1 MRAGVYHRLVGVS
14 IRLLGPVAAWDG
26 QRAIALGPR
35 KQRLVFAVLALEAGR
50 PVDVARLVDLA
61 WPEDPPRTAQHAIQV
76 CVSGLRSA
84 LRGADGLDVQLAGSG
99 YLLAADRS
107 LIDAHRFRSLL
118 SRAREAAGDAARV
131 ALLDE
136 ALALWSGAALDGTA
150 TPAVAERLCA
160 GLEEARLGALEDR
173 LDALLRLGRHRDVLG
188 ELRGLVAVHPLRE
201 RLAGQL
207 MTALYLDGRA
217 AEALDGFRGYRQR
230 LAEDL
235 GLDAGQALLDLELAI
250 LRNEAPPGPGGAR
263 RAVDGPVPPSA
274 PAVPGQTRDAGPP
287 VPAQLPPAVAG
298 FAGRDSD
305 LAELGALLAGPRS
318 GGGPVVVISG
328 TAGVG
333 KTALAVHWAHRHRAD
348 FPDGQLYVNLAGYAP
363 APPLPPERAL
373 AGFLRALGV
382 PAERIPPEV
391 DEAAGLYRSL
401 LADRRVLVVLDN
413 ARGPD
418 QVRPLLPGGAGCL
431 TVITSRDRLAGL
443 AVREGARL
451 LPLGVLRPGE
461 ALAVLSAVLG
471 ADRVGEQPEAAAEVA
486 ELCACLPLALRI
498 AAAHLTRHAGQ
509 PLGGLAAE
517 LRAGNRLSV
526 LSVAGDEQSAVRV
539 SFDLSYAALPP
550 AARRT
555 FLLAGLSPGGDL
567 SVPAAAALAAVPAG
581 TAREMLADLTEAHLM
596 DEDEPGRFGM
606 HDLLRLYAAD
616 RARAE
621 LGAPERAAAIGRL
634 CDFYL
639 RATTAAARVLYPN
652 MQRLPLPE
660 RFADTAGVA
669 DGDTG
674 VAFGGHADALD
685 WLETERANLVTTVT
699 WAAGHEPRE
708 AAWLIADAMRGYF
721 WMRRYAA
728 DWLAVAE
735 AGLAAAAAGLAAD
748 GLAAGGLAAGGHE
761 DDRERR
767 AMAAAHISLAQA
779 KRLLTR
785 YDAAANHL
793 EQAAALAQR
802 AGWQQGAAAAFG
814 SLANVYRDQGRMA
827 ESADNHRRALGIYR
841 ATGGRGG
848 AATSLVNLGNVL
860 LETGKAADAVAH
872 LEQALAIHREIGA
885 RTAEGNVLN
894 SLGCAYLIQG
904 ASEAAQRYF
913 DAALAVHR
921 ESGSLEG
928 EADDLSNM
936 AELHI
941 DAGRLD
947 RARELAMASL
957 ALARRS
963 GERRIEIDANNALGT
978 TARHSGDLAT
988 AFRHHQEAL
997 KFAAEAGYRQGETVA
1012 LTGLAQDQAGLGDY
1026 ESAAG
1031 TAGQALDVAR
1041 QTRLR
1046 LLEGHALVAL
1056 ASISLD
1062 RGRRTDARAH
1072 AAAALAVHRET
1083 GHALG
1088 QARAQRLLDL
1098 LAEA

>member
-1 MRAGVYHRLVGVS
+1 M
-14 IRLLGPVAAWDG
+14 AAWDG

-50 PVDVARLVDLA
+50 AVDVARLVDLA
-61 WPEDPPRTAQHAIQV
+61 WPEEPPRTAQHAIQV
-76 CVSGLRSA
+76 CASGLRSA
-84 LRGADGLDVQLAGSG
+84 LRGADGLDVRLAGSG

-107 LIDAHRFRSLL
+107 AIDAHQFRSLL
-118 SRAREAAGDAARV
+118 AAARGAARDPAGDAARV

-136 ALALWSGAALDGTA
+136 ALALWSGAALAGTA

-173 LDALLRLGRHRDVLG
+173 LDALLRLGRHREVLD
-188 ELRGLVAVHPLRE
+188 ELRGLVAVNPLRE

-207 MTALYLDGRA
+207 MTALYRDGRA
-217 AEALDGFRGYRQR
+217 AEALDGFRRYRQR

-235 GLDAGQALLDLELAI
+235 GLDPGPALRDVELAI
-250 LRNEAPPGPGGAR
+250 LRNETPPEPDDVRSAE
-263 RAVDGPVPPSA
+263 PSA
-274 PAVPGQTRDAGPP
+274 APRAPGAARDAGTP
-287 VPAQLPPAVAG
+287 VPAQLPSAAAG
-298 FAGRDSD
+298 FAGRGGD
-305 LAELGALLAGPRS
+305 LAELDALLASQAP
-318 GGGPVVVISG
+318 GGPVVVITG

-333 KTALAVHWAHRHRAD
+333 KTALAVHWAHRHRDD

-382 PAERIPPEV
+382 PAERIPPEA
-391 DEAAGLYRSL
+391 DEAAALYRSL
-401 LADRRVLVVLDN
+401 LADRRVLLVLDN
-413 ARGPD
+413 ARSPD

-443 AVREGARL
+443 AALEGARL

-461 ALAVLSAVLG
+461 ALAVLAAVLG
-471 ADRVGEQPEAAAEVA
+471 TDRVRAEPDAAADVA
-486 ELCACLPLALRI
+486 ALCACLPLALRI
-498 AAAHLTRHAGQ
+498 AAAHLTRHARQ
-509 PLGGLAAE
+509 PLGRLAAE
-517 LRAGNRLSV
+517 LREGNRLSV
-526 LSVAGDEQSAVRV
+526 LSVAGDEQSAVRA
-539 SFDLSYAALPP
+539 SFDLSYAGLRP
-550 AARRT
+550 AARRM

-567 SVPAAAALAAVPAG
+567 STRAAAALAAMPAEA
-581 TAREMLADLTEAHLM
+581 AREVLADLTAAHLM
-596 DEDEPGRFGM
+596 DEDVPGRFGL
-606 HDLLRLYAAD
+606 HDLLRLYAGD

-621 LGAPERAAAIGRL
+621 LGVQEREEAVRRL

-639 RATTAAARVLYPN
+639 LATTAAARVLYPN

-660 RFADTAGVA
+660 RLADADAAPAAGTNVETAI
-669 DGDTG
+669 
-674 VAFGGHADALD
+674 AFGGHADALD
-685 WLETERANLVTTVT
+685 WLETERATLVTTVS
-699 WAAGHEPRE
+699 WAAGHGPRE

-721 WMRRYAA
+721 WMRRSAA

-735 AGLAAAAAGLAAD
+735 AGLAAASGEAD
-748 GLAAGGLAAGGHE
+748 GGQADGG
-761 DDRERR
+761 REPR

-779 KRLLTR
+779 KRWLTR
-785 YDAAANHL
+785 YDAAADHL
-793 EQAAALAQR
+793 EQAAALASR
-802 AGWQQGAAAAFG
+802 SGWQQGAAAAFG

-827 ESADNHRRALGIYR
+827 ESAGNHRRALEIYR
-841 ATGGRGG
+841 ATGSRGG
-848 AATSLVNLGNVL
+848 EATSLVNLGNVL
-860 LETGKAADAVAH
+860 LETGNAADAVAH
-872 LEQALAIHREIGA
+872 LTQALDIHREIGA

-894 SLGCAYLIQG
+894 SLGCAHLIQG
-904 ASEAAQRYF
+904 TPEAARRYL

-921 ESGSLEG
+921 ETGSLEG
-928 EADDLSNM
+928 EADDLSNL

-941 DAGRLD
+941 DTGHLE

-957 ALARRS
+957 ALARES

-978 TARHSGDLAT
+978 AARQAGDLAT
-988 AFRHHQEAL
+988 AFRHHREAL
-997 KFAAEAGYRQGETVA
+997 KFAAEAGYRQGEAVA

-1026 ESAAG
+1026 DAAVA
-1031 TAGQALDVAR
+1031 TAEQALDVAT

-1062 RGRRTDARAH
+1062 RGRRADARAH

-1088 QARAQRLLDL
+1088 QSRAERLLAL
-1098 LAEA
+1098 LGEA

>member
-1 MRAGVYHRLVGVS
+1 VGAGVYDRLVGVR
-14 IRLLGPVAAWDG
+14 IRLLGPVGAWNG

-50 PVDVARLVDLA
+50 AVDVARLVDLA
-61 WPEDPPRTAQHAIQV
+61 WPEEPPRTAQHAIQV

-107 LIDAHRFRSLL
+107 LIDAHQFRSLL
-118 SRAREAAGDAARV
+118 ARARGAADDEARV
-131 ALLDE
+131 ALLEE
-136 ALALWSGAALDGTA
+136 ALALWSGAALAGTA
-150 TPAVAERLCA
+150 TAAVAERLCA

-173 LDALLRLGRHRDVLG
+173 LDALLRLGRHREVLE
-188 ELRGLVAVHPLRE
+188 ELRGLVAVNPLRE

-207 MTALYLDGRA
+207 MTALYRDGRA
-217 AEALDGFRGYRQR
+217 AEALDGFRRYRQR

-235 GLDAGQALLDLELAI
+235 GLDPGPALRDLELAI
-250 LRNEAPPGPGGAR
+250 LRNEAQPAPGAE
-263 RAVDGPVPPSA
+263 
-274 PAVPGQTRDAGPP
+274 RDAGTP

-305 LAELGALLAGPRS
+305 LAELDALRARQAP
-318 GGGPVVVISG
+318 GGPIVVITG
-328 TAGVG
+328 MAGVG
-333 KTALAVHWAHRHRAD
+333 KTALAVHWAHRHRDD

-391 DEAAGLYRSL
+391 DEAAALYRSL

-413 ARGPD
+413 ARSPD

-431 TVITSRDRLAGL
+431 TVITSRDRLGGL
-443 AVREGARL
+443 AVREGARP

-461 ALAVLSAVLG
+461 ALAVLAAVLG
-471 ADRVGEQPEAAAEVA
+471 AGRVGADPDAAADVA
-486 ELCACLPLALRI
+486 ALCACLPLALRV
-498 AAAHLTRHAGQ
+498 AAAHLTRHARQ

-517 LRAGNRLSV
+517 LREGNRLSV
-526 LSVAGDEQSAVRV
+526 LSVAGDEQSAVRA
-539 SFDLSYAALPP
+539 SFDLSYAALRP
-550 AARRT
+550 AARRM

-567 SVPAAAALAAVPAG
+567 STQAAAALAAVPAEA
-581 TAREMLADLTEAHLM
+581 AREVLADLTEAHLM
-596 DEDEPGRFGM
+596 DEDVPGRFGM
-606 HDLLRLYAAD
+606 HDLLRLYARD

-621 LGAPERAAAIGRL
+621 LGAPEREAAIGRL
-634 CDFYL
+634 CDFCL
-639 RATTAAARVLYPN
+639 RAATAAARVLYPN
-652 MQRLPLPE
+652 MQRLPLPARLE
-660 RFADTAGVA
+660 DP

-674 VAFGGHADALD
+674 IAFAGHADALD

-699 WAAGHEPRE
+699 WAAGHGPRE

-735 AGLAAAAAGLAAD
+735 AGLAAA
-748 GLAAGGLAAGGHE
+748 GGQE
-761 DDRERR
+761 DDREPR

-779 KRLLTR
+779 QRWLTR
-785 YDAAANHL
+785 YDAAADHL
-793 EQAAALAQR
+793 ERAAALAER

-814 SLANVYRDQGRMA
+814 SLANVYRDQGRMT
-827 ESADNHRRALGIYR
+827 ESAGNHRRALEIYR

-848 AATSLVNLGNVL
+848 EATSLVNLGNVL
-860 LETGKAADAVAH
+860 LETGNAADAVAH
-872 LEQALAIHREIGA
+872 LEKALAIHREIGA
-885 RTAEGNVLN
+885 RAAEGNVLN
-894 SLGCAYLIQG
+894 SLGCARLIQG
-904 ASEAAQRYF
+904 APEAAQRYF

-921 ESGSLEG
+921 ECGSLEG

-941 DAGRLD
+941 DTGHLE

-957 ALARRS
+957 ALARES
-963 GERRIEIDANNALGT
+963 GERRVEIDANNALGT
-978 TARHSGDLAT
+978 TARQAGDLAT

-1026 ESAAG
+1026 E
-1031 TAGQALDVAR
+1031 TAVTTAEQALEVAR

-1062 RGRRTDARAH
+1062 RGRRADARAH
-1072 AAAALAVHRET
+1072 AVAALDVHRET
-1083 GHALG
+1083 GHVLG
-1088 QARAQRLLDL
+1088 QSRAGRLLEL
-1098 LAEA
+1098 LDEA

>member
-1 MRAGVYHRLVGVS
+1 VRAGVYDQLMGVR
-14 IRLLGPVAAWDG
+14 IRLLGPVGAWDG

-50 PVDVARLVDLA
+50 AVDVARLVDLA

-84 LRGADGLDVQLAGSG
+84 LRGADGLDVRLAGSG
-99 YLLAADRS
+99 YLLTADRS
-107 LIDAHRFRSLL
+107 VIDAHRFRSLL
-118 SRAREAAGDAARV
+118 VRARGATKDAADDEARV
-131 ALLDE
+131 AVLEE
-136 ALALWSGAALDGTA
+136 ALALWSGTALAGTA

-173 LDALLRLGRHRDVLG
+173 LDALLRLGRHREVLE
-188 ELRGLVAVHPLRE
+188 ELRGLVAMNPLRE

-207 MTALYLDGRA
+207 MTALYRDGRA
-217 AEALDGFRGYRQR
+217 AEALDGFRRYRQR

-235 GLDAGQALLDLELAI
+235 GLDVGPALRDLELAI
-250 LRNEAPPGPGGAR
+250 LRNESSAPLAPGPA
-263 RAVDGPVPPSA
+263 
-274 PAVPGQTRDAGPP
+274 RDADSP
-287 VPAQLPPAVAG
+287 VPAQLPSVAAG

-305 LAELGALLAGPRS
+305 LAELDALLAGRVP
-318 GGGPVVVISG
+318 GGPVVVITG

-333 KTALAVHWAHRHRAD
+333 KTALAVHWAHRHRDD

-391 DEAAGLYRSL
+391 DEAAALYRSL

-413 ARGPD
+413 ARSPD

-443 AVREGARL
+443 AAREGARL

-461 ALAVLSAVLG
+461 ALEVLAGVLG
-471 ADRVGEQPEAAAEVA
+471 ADRVGAEPDAAADVA
-486 ELCACLPLALRI
+486 ALCACLPLALRI
-498 AAAHLTRHAGQ
+498 AAAHLTRHARQ
-509 PLGGLAAE
+509 PLGGLAAG
-517 LRAGNRLSV
+517 LREGNRLSV
-526 LSVAGDEQSAVRV
+526 LSVAGDEQSAVRA
-539 SFDLSYAALPP
+539 SFDLSYAALRP

-567 SVPAAAALAAVPAG
+567 STRAAAALAAVPAEE
-581 TAREMLADLTEAHLM
+581 AREALADLTEAHLM
-596 DEDEPGRFGM
+596 DEDVPGRFGM
-606 HDLLRLYAAD
+606 HDLLRLYAGD
-616 RARAE
+616 RALAE
-621 LGAPERAAAIGRL
+621 LGAPESEAAIGRL

-652 MQRLPLPE
+652 MQRLPLPP
-660 RFADTAGVA
+660 RLGDSTGDADGDAGVA
-669 DGDTG
+669 F
-674 VAFGGHADALD
+674 AGHADALA
-685 WLETERANLVTTVT
+685 WLEAERANLVTTVT
-699 WAAGHEPRE
+699 WAAGHGPRE

-721 WMRRYAA
+721 WTRRYAA

-735 AGLAAAAAGLAAD
+735 AGLAAA
-748 GLAAGGLAAGGHE
+748 GGQE
-761 DDRERR
+761 DDREPR

-779 KRLLTR
+779 QRWLTR
-785 YDAAANHL
+785 YDAAADHL
-793 EQAAALAQR
+793 ERAAALAER

-827 ESADNHRRALGIYR
+827 ESADHHRRALEIYR
-841 ATGGRGG
+841 ATGSRGG
-848 AATSLVNLGNVL
+848 EATSLVNLGNVL
-860 LETGKAADAVAH
+860 LETGNAADAVTH
-872 LEQALAIHREIGA
+872 LTRALAILREIGA

-894 SLGCAYLIQG
+894 SLGCAHLIQG
-904 ASEAAQRYF
+904 TPEAAQRYF

-921 ESGSLEG
+921 ETGSLEG

-941 DAGRLD
+941 DTGRLD

-957 ALARRS
+957 ALARES
-963 GERRIEIDANNALGT
+963 GERRIEIDANNVLGT
-978 TARHSGDLAT
+978 AARQTGDLAT

-1012 LTGLAQDQAGLGDY
+1012 LTGLAQDQADLGDY
-1026 ESAAG
+1026 D
-1031 TAGQALDVAR
+1031 TAVSTAERALDVAR
-1041 QTRLR
+1041 KTRLR

-1062 RGRRTDARAH
+1062 RGRRADARAH

-1083 GHALG
+1083 GHVLG
-1088 QARAQRLLDL
+1088 QSRAERLLEL
-1098 LAEA
+1098 LGEA

>member
-1 MRAGVYHRLVGVS
+1 
-14 IRLLGPVAAWDG
+14 
-26 QRAIALGPR
+26 
-35 KQRLVFAVLALEAGR
+35 
-50 PVDVARLVDLA
+50 
-61 WPEDPPRTAQHAIQV
+61 
-76 CVSGLRSA
+76 
-84 LRGADGLDVQLAGSG
+84 
-99 YLLAADRS
+99 
-107 LIDAHRFRSLL
+107 
-118 SRAREAAGDAARV
+118 
-131 ALLDE
+131 
-136 ALALWSGAALDGTA
+136 
-150 TPAVAERLCA
+150 
-160 GLEEARLGALEDR
+160 
-173 LDALLRLGRHRDVLG
+173 
-188 ELRGLVAVHPLRE
+188 
-201 RLAGQL
+201 
-207 MTALYLDGRA
+207 
-217 AEALDGFRGYRQR
+217 
-230 LAEDL
+230 
-235 GLDAGQALLDLELAI
+235 
-250 LRNEAPPGPGGAR
+250 
-263 RAVDGPVPPSA
+263 
-274 PAVPGQTRDAGPP
+274 

-298 FAGRDSD
+298 FAGRGSD
-305 LAELGALLAGPRS
+305 LAELDALVASARA

-333 KTALAVHWAHRHRAD
+333 KTALAVHWAHRHRND
-348 FPDGQLYVNLAGYAP
+348 FPDGQLYANLAGYAP
-363 APPLPPERAL
+363 APALPPERAL

-382 PAERIPPEV
+382 PAERIPPQA

-413 ARGPD
+413 ARNPD

-431 TVITSRDRLAGL
+431 TVITSRDRLVGL

-486 ELCACLPLALRI
+486 KLCAHLPLALRI
-498 AAAHLTRHAGQ
+498 AAAHLTRQPGQ

-517 LRAGNRLSV
+517 LREGNRLSV
-526 LSVAGDEQSAVRV
+526 LSVAGDEQSAVRA
-539 SFDLSYAALPP
+539 SFDLSYAALRP

-555 FLLAGLSPGGDL
+555 FLLAGNSPGGDL
-567 SVPAAAALAAVPAG
+567 STAAVAALAAVPTG
-581 TAREMLADLTEAHLM
+581 TAREMLADLTGAHLM
-596 DEDEPGRFGM
+596 DEDAPGRFGL
-606 HDLLRLYAAD
+606 HDLLRLYAGD

-621 LGAPERAAAIGRL
+621 LGALERAAAIGRL

-639 RATTAAARVLYPN
+639 RAASAAARVLYPN

-660 RFADTAGVA
+660 RLADAAGA
-669 DGDTG
+669 PDGAPDGDTG

-708 AAWLIADAMRGYF
+708 AAWLIADALRGYF

-735 AGLAAAAAGLAAD
+735 AGLAAAAAGLV
-748 GLAAGGLAAGGHE
+748 AGGHE

-779 KRLLTR
+779 QRWLTR
-785 YDAAANHL
+785 YDTAADHL
-793 EQAAALAQR
+793 ERAAALAQR

-827 ESADNHRRALGIYR
+827 ESAENHRRALAVYR

-848 AATSLVNLGNVL
+848 EATSLVNLGNVL
-860 LETGKAADAVAH
+860 LETGNAADAVAH

-885 RTAEGNVLN
+885 RAAEGNVLN
-894 SLGCAYLIQG
+894 SLGCAHLIQG
-904 ASEAAQRYF
+904 APEPAKRYF
-913 DAALAVHR
+913 DAALAAHR
-921 ESGSLEG
+921 ETGSLEG

-941 DAGRLD
+941 EAGRLD

-957 ALARRS
+957 ALAREA
-963 GERRIEIDANNALGT
+963 GERRVEIDAANVLGT
-978 TARHSGDLAT
+978 AARQSGDLAT

-1026 ESAAG
+1026 EAAADA
-1031 TAGQALDVAR
+1031 AGQALDIAR

-1062 RGRRTDARAH
+1062 AGRRADARGH
-1072 AAAALAVHRET
+1072 AAAALAVHQET
-1083 GHALG
+1083 GHVLG
-1088 QARAQRLLDL
+1088 QSRAGRLLDL
-1098 LAEA
+1098 LGEAKPEA

>member
-1 MRAGVYHRLVGVS
+1 MRADVYDQLVGVR
-14 IRLLGPVAAWDG
+14 IRLLGPVGAWDE
-26 QRAIALGPR
+26 QRAITLGPR

-50 PVDVARLVDLA
+50 AVDVARLVDLA

-107 LIDAHRFRSLL
+107 VIDAHRFRSLL
-118 SRAREAAGDAARV
+118 VRARGANKDAVDDEARV
-131 ALLDE
+131 AILEE
-136 ALALWSGAALDGTA
+136 ALALWSGTALAGTA

-173 LDALLRLGRHRDVLG
+173 LDALLRLGRHREVLE
-188 ELRGLVAVHPLRE
+188 ELRGLVAMNPLRE

-207 MTALYLDGRA
+207 MTALYRDGRA
-217 AEALDGFRGYRQR
+217 AEALDGFRRYRQR

-235 GLDAGQALLDLELAI
+235 GLDVGPALRDLELAI
-250 LRNEAPPGPGGAR
+250 LRNEAPPEPGGSRPEAI
-263 RAVDGPVPPSA
+263 VSVPSSA
-274 PAVPGQTRDAGPP
+274 PPAPGAARDADSP
-287 VPAQLPPAVAG
+287 VPAQLPSAAAG
-298 FAGRDSD
+298 FVGRASD
-305 LAELGALLAGPRS
+305 LAELDALLAGRAP
-318 GGGPVVVISG
+318 GGPVVVITG

-333 KTALAVHWAHRHRAD
+333 KTALAVHWAHRHRD
-348 FPDGQLYVNLAGYAP
+348 EFPDGQLYVNLAGYAP

-373 AGFLRALGV
+373 ASFLRALGV
-382 PAERIPPEV
+382 PAERIPPEG
-391 DEAAGLYRSL
+391 DEAAALYRSL
-401 LADRRVLVVLDN
+401 LADRRVLLVLDN
-413 ARGPD
+413 ARSPD

-431 TVITSRDRLAGL
+431 TLITSRDRLAGL
-443 AVREGARL
+443 TVREGARL

-461 ALAVLSAVLG
+461 ALEVLADVLG
-471 ADRVGEQPEAAAEVA
+471 ADRVGADPDAAADVA
-486 ELCACLPLALRI
+486 ALCACLPLALRI
-498 AAAHLTRHAGQ
+498 AAAHLTRHARQ
-509 PLGGLAAE
+509 PVGGFAAQ

-526 LSVAGDEQSAVRV
+526 LSVAGDEQSAVRG
-539 SFDLSYAALPP
+539 SFDLSYAALRP
-550 AARRT
+550 AARRM

-567 SVPAAAALAAVPAG
+567 SARAAAALGAVPVEA
-581 TAREMLADLTEAHLM
+581 AREALADLTEAHLM
-596 DEDEPGRFGM
+596 DEDVPGRFEM
-606 HDLLRLYAAD
+606 HDLLRLYAGD

-621 LGAPERAAAIGRL
+621 LGAPESEAAIGRL

-639 RATTAAARVLYPN
+639 QATTAAARVLYPN
-652 MQRLPLPE
+652 MQRLPLPQRLGDSIGAADE
-660 RFADTAGVA
+660 DAGIAFA
-669 DGDTG
+669 
-674 VAFGGHADALD
+674 GHADALD

-699 WAAGHEPRE
+699 WAAGHGPRE

-721 WMRRYAA
+721 WTRRYAA

-735 AGLAAAAAGLAAD
+735 AGLAAA
-748 GLAAGGLAAGGHE
+748 GGQG
-761 DDRERR
+761 DDREPR

-779 KRLLTR
+779 QRWLTR
-785 YDAAANHL
+785 YDAAAEHL
-793 EQAAALAQR
+793 ERAAALAER

-827 ESADNHRRALGIYR
+827 ESADHHQRALEIYR
-841 ATGGRGG
+841 VTGSRGG
-848 AATSLVNLGNVL
+848 EATSLVNLGNVL
-860 LETGKAADAVAH
+860 LETGNAADAVAH
-872 LEQALAIHREIGA
+872 LSRALAIHQEIGA

-894 SLGCAYLIQG
+894 SLGCAHLIQG
-904 ASEAAQRYF
+904 LPEVAQRYF

-921 ESGSLEG
+921 ETGSLEG
-928 EADDLSNM
+928 EADDLSNL

-941 DAGRLD
+941 DTGHLD

-957 ALARRS
+957 ALARES

-978 TARHSGDLAT
+978 AARQAGDLAT

-1026 ESAAG
+1026 D
-1031 TAGQALDVAR
+1031 TAVTTAKQALDVAR
-1041 QTRLR
+1041 KTRLR

-1083 GHALG
+1083 GHVLG
-1088 QARAQRLLDL
+1088 QSRAERLLEL
-1098 LAEA
+1098 LGEA

>member
-1 MRAGVYHRLVGVS
+1 MRAGVYDRLVGVR

-50 PVDVARLVDLA
+50 AVDVARLVDLA

-84 LRGADGLDVQLAGSG
+84 LRGAGGLDIRLAGSG

-107 LIDAHRFRSLL
+107 AIDAHRFRSLL
-118 SRAREAAGDAARV
+118 AQARGATRDVAGDEARV

-136 ALALWSGAALDGTA
+136 ALALWSGAALAGTA
-150 TPAVAERLCA
+150 TPSVAERLCA

-173 LDALLRLGRHRDVLG
+173 LDALLRLGLHREVLG
-188 ELRGLVAVHPLRE
+188 ELQGLVAVNPLRE

-207 MTALYLDGRA
+207 MTALHRDGRA
-217 AEALDGFRGYRQR
+217 AEALDGFRRYRRR

-235 GLDAGQALLDLELAI
+235 GLDPGPALRDLELAI
-250 LRNEAPPGPGGAR
+250 LRNETPPEPGGAST
-263 RAVDGPVPPSA
+263 AEA
-274 PAVPGQTRDAGPP
+274 PAPRAPGAP
-287 VPAQLPPAVAG
+287 VPAQLPSAAAG
-298 FAGRDSD
+298 FAGRDGD
-305 LAELGALLAGPRS
+305 LAELDALLASQAP
-318 GGGPVVVISG
+318 GGHAVVITG

-333 KTALAVHWAHRHRAD
+333 KTALAVHWAHRHRDD

-391 DEAAGLYRSL
+391 DEAAALYRSL

-413 ARGPD
+413 ARSPD
-418 QVRPLLPGGAGCL
+418 QVRPLLPGGAGCR

-443 AVREGARL
+443 AALEGARL
-451 LPLGVLRPGE
+451 LPLGVLPPGE
-461 ALAVLSAVLG
+461 ALAVLAAVLG
-471 ADRVGEQPEAAAEVA
+471 TDRIGADPDAAADVA
-486 ELCACLPLALRI
+486 ALCACLPLALRI
-498 AAAHLTRHAGQ
+498 AAAHLTRHARQ
-509 PLGGLAAE
+509 PLSGLASE
-517 LRAGNRLSV
+517 LREGNRLSV
-526 LSVAGDEQSAVRV
+526 LTVAGDEQSAVRA
-539 SFDLSYAALPP
+539 SFDLSYAGLRP
-550 AARRT
+550 AARRM
-555 FLLAGLSPGGDL
+555 FLLAGVSPGGDVSTL
-567 SVPAAAALAAVPAG
+567 AAAALAAVPAEA
-581 TAREMLADLTEAHLM
+581 ARRVLADLIEAHLM
-596 DEDEPGRFGM
+596 DEGMPGRFGM
-606 HDLLRLYAAD
+606 HDLLRLYAGD
-616 RARAE
+616 RAGAE
-621 LGAPERAAAIGRL
+621 LGAPEREAATGRL
-634 CDFYL
+634 CDYYL
-639 RATTAAARVLYPN
+639 RGTTAAALVLYPN

-660 RFADTAGVA
+660 RFADPVPAGCAYA
-669 DGDTG
+669 D
-674 VAFGGHADALD
+674 VAFGGHADALG
-685 WLETERANLVTTVT
+685 WLETERANLVTTVA
-699 WAAGHEPRE
+699 WAARHGPRE

-728 DWLAVAE
+728 DWLDVAE
-735 AGLAAAAAGLAAD
+735 AGLTAAD
-748 GLAAGGLAAGGHE
+748 GQGG
-761 DDRERR
+761 DDPEPR

-779 KRLLTR
+779 KRWLTR
-785 YDAAANHL
+785 YDAAADHL
-793 EQAAALAQR
+793 EQAAALASR
-802 AGWQQGAAAAFG
+802 SGWRQGAAAAFG

-827 ESADNHRRALGIYR
+827 ESAGNHRRALEIYR
-841 ATGGRGG
+841 ATGSRGG
-848 AATSLVNLGNVL
+848 EATSLVNLGNVL
-860 LETGKAADAVAH
+860 LETGNAADAVAH
-872 LEQALAIHREIGA
+872 LTQALAIHREIGA

-904 ASEAAQRYF
+904 TPESARRYL

-921 ESGSLEG
+921 ETGSLEG
-928 EADDLSNM
+928 EADDLSNL

-941 DAGRLD
+941 ETGHLE

-957 ALARRS
+957 ALARES

-978 TARHSGDLAT
+978 TARQAGDLAT
-988 AFRHHQEAL
+988 AFRHHREAL
-997 KFAAEAGYRQGETVA
+997 KFAAEAGYRQGEAVA

-1026 ESAAG
+1026 AAAVA
-1031 TAGQALDVAR
+1031 TAERALEVAR

-1056 ASISLD
+1056 ASMSLD

-1072 AAAALAVHRET
+1072 AAAALAVHTET

-1088 QARAQRLLDL
+1088 QSRAERLLAL
-1098 LAEA
+1098 LGEA

>member
-14 IRLLGPVAAWDG
+14 IRLLGPVEAWDG
-26 QRAIALGPR
+26 PRAIALGPR

-50 PVDVARLVDLA
+50 AVDVARLVDLA

-84 LRGADGLDVQLAGSG
+84 LRGADGLDVRLAGSG

-118 SRAREAAGDAARV
+118 SGAREAAGDAARV

-136 ALALWSGAALDGTA
+136 ALALWSGTALDGTA
-150 TPAVAERLCA
+150 TPTVAERLCA
-160 GLEEARLGALEDR
+160 GLEEGRLGALDDR
-173 LDALLRLGRHRDVLG
+173 LDALLRLGGYRDVLG
-188 ELRGLVAVHPLRE
+188 ELRGLVAMHPLRE

-217 AEALDGFRGYRQR
+217 AEALDGFRRYRQR

-235 GLDAGQALLDLELAI
+235 GLDPGQALLDLELAI
-250 LRNEAPPGPGGAR
+250 LRNEAPPDPGGAR
-263 RAVDGPVPPSA
+263 RAVADPGPSPA
-274 PAVPGQTRDAGPP
+274 PAVPGVARDAGPP

-318 GGGPVVVISG
+318 VGGPVVVISG

-333 KTALAVHWAHRHRAD
+333 KTALAVQWAHGHRGD

-413 ARGPD
+413 ARGAD
-418 QVRPLLPGGAGCL
+418 QVRPLLPGGPGCM
-431 TVITSRDRLAGL
+431 TMITSRDRLAGL

-451 LPLGVLRPGE
+451 LPLGVLRPAE

-471 ADRVGEQPEAAAEVA
+471 ANRVGEQPEAAAEVA
-486 ELCACLPLALRI
+486 ELCARLPLALRI
-498 AAAHLTRHAGQ
+498 AAAHLARQAGQ
-509 PLGGLAAE
+509 PLGGLAAA
-517 LRAGNRLSV
+517 LREGNRLSV
-526 LSVAGDEQSAVRV
+526 LSVAGDEQSAVRM
-539 SFDLSYAALPP
+539 SFDLSYAALRP

-555 FLLAGLSPGGDL
+555 FLLAGLSPGSDL
-567 SVPAAAALAAVPAG
+567 SVPAAAALAAAPAG
-581 TAREMLADLTEAHLM
+581 TSAEMLADLAEAHLM
-596 DEDEPGRFGM
+596 EEEEPGRFGM
-606 HDLLRLYAAD
+606 HDLLRLYADD

-621 LGAPERAAAIGRL
+621 LGAAERAAAIGRL

-639 RATTAAARVLYPN
+639 RSTTAAAQVLYPN

-660 RFADTAGVA
+660 RLAAPAGVA
-669 DGDTG
+669 DRDPG
-674 VAFGGHADALD
+674 VAFGGHADALN

-699 WAAGHEPRE
+699 WAAGHEQRE

-735 AGLAAAAAGLAAD
+735 AGLAAAAAGLAA
-748 GLAAGGLAAGGHE
+748 GEPG
-761 DDRERR
+761 DDRERM

-779 KRLLTR
+779 KRWLTR
-785 YDAAANHL
+785 YDAAADHL
-793 EQAAALAQR
+793 ERAAALAGR

-827 ESADNHRRALGIYR
+827 ESADNHRRALEVYR

-848 AATSLVNLGNVL
+848 EATSLVNLGNVL
-860 LETGKAADAVAH
+860 LETGNAADAVTH
-872 LEQALAIHREIGA
+872 LTQALVIYREIGA
-885 RTAEGNVLN
+885 RAAEGNVLN
-894 SLGCAYLIQG
+894 SLGCAHLIQG
-904 ASEAAQRYF
+904 TPEEARRYL
-913 DAALAVHR
+913 DGALAVHR
-921 ESGSLEG
+921 ETGSREG
-928 EADDLSNM
+928 EADDLSNL

-941 DAGRLD
+941 ETGQLD

-957 ALARRS
+957 VLARES

-978 TARHSGDLAT
+978 TARQAGDLAA

-997 KFAAEAGYRQGETVA
+997 KFAAEAGYRQGEAVA
-1012 LTGLAQDQAGLGDY
+1012 LTGLAQDQADLGEYD
-1026 ESAAG
+1026 AAAI
-1031 TAGQALDVAR
+1031 TARQALGVAR

-1046 LLEGHALVAL
+1046 LVEGHALVAL

-1062 RGRRTDARAH
+1062 RGQRADARAH
-1072 AAAALAVHRET
+1072 ATAALAVHREA
-1083 GHALG
+1083 GHVPG
-1088 QARAQRLLDL
+1088 RARAERLLEL
-1098 LAEA
+1098 LAET

>member
-1 MRAGVYHRLVGVS
+1 VPAGVYHRLVGVR
-14 IRLLGPVAAWDG
+14 IRLLGPVGAWDG

-50 PVDVARLVDLA
+50 AVDVARLVDLA

-107 LIDAHRFRSLL
+107 AIDAHRFRSLL
-118 SRAREAAGDAARV
+118 AGARAAATDAAGDEARV

-136 ALALWSGAALDGTA
+136 ALVLWSGDALAGTA

-173 LDALLRLGRHRDVLG
+173 LDALLRRGRHREVLD
-188 ELRGLVAVHPLRE
+188 ELRGLVAAHPLRE

-207 MTALYLDGRA
+207 MTALYRDGRA
-217 AEALDGFRGYRQR
+217 ADALDEFRRYRQR

-235 GLDAGQALLDLELAI
+235 GLDAGPALRELELAI
-250 LRNEAPPGPGGAR
+250 LRNEASPEPGEARPHPGDG
-263 RAVDGPVPPSA
+263 RA
-274 PAVPGQTRDAGPP
+274 AGTP
-287 VPAQLPPAVAG
+287 VPAQLPSAVAG

-305 LAELGALLAGPRS
+305 LTELDALLSGAGRA
-318 GGGPVVVISG
+318 GQVVVIAG

-333 KTALAVHWAHRHRAD
+333 KTALAVHWAHRHRDD

-391 DEAAGLYRSL
+391 DEAAALYRSL

-443 AVREGARL
+443 AVLEGARL
-451 LPLGVLRPGE
+451 LPLGVLSPGE
-461 ALAVLSAVLG
+461 ALAVLAAGLG
-471 ADRVGEQPEAAAEVA
+471 ADRVGADPDAAADVA
-486 ELCACLPLALRI
+486 ALCACLPLALRI
-498 AAAHLTRHAGQ
+498 AAAHLSRHARQ
-509 PLGGLAAE
+509 PLSGLAAE
-517 LRAGNRLSV
+517 LREGNRLSV
-526 LSVAGDEQSAVRV
+526 LSVAGDEQSAVRG
-539 SFDLSYAALPP
+539 SFDLSYTALRP
-550 AARRT
+550 AARRM
-555 FLLAGLSPGGDL
+555 FLLAGLSPGGAL
-567 SVPAAAALAAVPAG
+567 STRAAAALAAGPADG
-581 TAREMLADLTEAHLM
+581 ARAVLADLTEAHLM
-596 DEDEPGRFGM
+596 DEEEPGRFGM
-606 HDLLRLYAAD
+606 HDLLRLYAGD
-616 RARAE
+616 RALAE
-621 LGAPERAAAIGRL
+621 LGPQEREAAIGRL

-652 MQRLPLPE
+652 MQRLPLPA
-660 RFADTAGVA
+660 RLGDPAAVA
-669 DGDTG
+669 DRDTG
-674 VAFGGHADALD
+674 AAFGGHADALD

-699 WAAGHEPRE
+699 WAAGHGPRE

-728 DWLAVAE
+728 DWLAVAA
-735 AGLAAAAAGLAAD
+735 AGLAAAGPAGSR
-748 GLAAGGLAAGGHE
+748 E
-761 DDRERR
+761 DDGEPR

-779 KRLLTR
+779 ERLLTR
-785 YDAAANHL
+785 YDVAADHL
-793 EQAAALAQR
+793 EQAAALARR
-802 AGWQQGAAAAFG
+802 AGWQQGTAAAFG

-827 ESADNHRRALGIYR
+827 ESADNHRRALEVYR

-848 AATSLVNLGNVL
+848 EATSLVNLGNVL
-860 LETGKAADAVAH
+860 LETGNAADAVAH

-894 SLGCAYLIQG
+894 SLGCAHLIQG
-904 ASEAAQRYF
+904 ATQDAQRYF

-921 ESGSLEG
+921 ETGSLEG

-936 AELHI
+936 AESHI

-1012 LTGLAQDQAGLGDY
+1012 LTGLAQDLAGLGDY
-1026 ESAAG
+1026 DSAVS

-1062 RGRRTDARAH
+1062 GGRRADARAH

-1083 GHALG
+1083 GHVPG
-1088 QARAQRLLDL
+1088 QSRAERLLDL
-1098 LAEA
+1098 LDET

>member
-1 MRAGVYHRLVGVS
+1 VHVGVYDRLVGVS
-14 IRLLGPVAAWDG
+14 IRLLGPVSAWDG

-50 PVDVARLVDLA
+50 AVDVARLVDLA
-61 WPEDPPRTAQHAIQV
+61 WPQDPPRTAQHAIQV

-107 LIDAHRFRSLL
+107 MIDAHRFRSLL
-118 SRAREAAGDAARV
+118 ARARGATGDAADDETRV
-131 ALLDE
+131 ALLEE
-136 ALALWSGAALDGTA
+136 ALALWSGAALAGAA
-150 TPAVAERLCA
+150 TSAVAERLCA

-173 LDALLRLGRHRDVLG
+173 HDALLRLGRHREVLE
-188 ELRGLVAVHPLRE
+188 ELRGLVALHPLRE
-201 RLAGQL
+201 RLAAQL
-207 MTALYLDGRA
+207 MTALYRDGRS
-217 AEALDGFRGYRQR
+217 AEALDGFRRYRQR
-230 LAEDL
+230 LTEDL
-235 GLDAGQALLDLELAI
+235 GLDAGQALHDLELAI
-250 LRNEAPPGPGGAR
+250 LRNEAPPEPGGPRSEAT
-263 RAVDGPVPPSA
+263 VSVPSSA
-274 PAVPGQTRDAGPP
+274 LPAPGAARDAGTP
-287 VPAQLPPAVAG
+287 VPAQLPSAVAG

-305 LAELGALLAGPRS
+305 LAELDALASRAP
-318 GGGPVVVISG
+318 GGPVVVITG

-333 KTALAVHWAHRHRAD
+333 KTALAVHWAHRHRD
-348 FPDGQLYVNLAGYAP
+348 EFPGGQLYVNLAGYAP

-391 DEAAGLYRSL
+391 DEAAALYRSL

-413 ARGPD
+413 ARSPD

-451 LPLGVLRPGE
+451 LPLGVLRPDE
-461 ALAVLSAVLG
+461 ALAVLAAVLG
-471 ADRVGEQPEAAAEVA
+471 ADRVGADPDAAADVA
-486 ELCACLPLALRI
+486 ALCACLPLALRI
-498 AAAHLTRHAGQ
+498 AAAHLTRHARQ

-517 LRAGNRLSV
+517 LREGNRLSV
-526 LSVAGDEQSAVRV
+526 LSVAGDKQSAVPG
-539 SFDLSYAALPP
+539 SFDLSYAALRP
-550 AARRT
+550 AAQRT

-567 SVPAAAALAAVPAG
+567 SAQAAAALAAVPVEA
-581 TAREMLADLTEAHLM
+581 AREVLADLTEAHLM
-596 DEDEPGRFGM
+596 DEDVPGRFGM
-606 HDLLRLYAAD
+606 HDLLRLYAGD

-621 LGAPERAAAIGRL
+621 LGAPESEAAIGRL

-660 RFADTAGVA
+660 RLGAV
-669 DGDTG
+669 DGDAS
-674 VAFGGHADALD
+674 VAFAGHADALE

-699 WAAGHEPRE
+699 WAAGYGPRE
-708 AAWLIADAMRGYF
+708 AAWLISDAMRGYF

-735 AGLAAAAAGLAAD
+735 AGLAAA
-748 GLAAGGLAAGGHE
+748 GGQE
-761 DDRERR
+761 DDREPQ

-779 KRLLTR
+779 QRWLTR
-785 YDAAANHL
+785 YDAAADHL
-793 EQAAALAQR
+793 ERAAALAER

-814 SLANVYRDQGRMA
+814 SLANVYRDQGRMT
-827 ESADNHRRALGIYR
+827 ESADNHRRALEVYR
-841 ATGGRGG
+841 ATGSRGG
-848 AATSLVNLGNVL
+848 EATSLVNLGNVL
-860 LETGKAADAVAH
+860 LETGDVADAVAH
-872 LEQALAIHREIGA
+872 LARALAIHREIGA

-894 SLGCAYLIQG
+894 SLGCAHLIQG
-904 ASEAAQRYF
+904 ELAVAQRYF

-921 ESGSLEG
+921 ETGSLEG

-941 DAGRLD
+941 DTGHLD

-957 ALARRS
+957 ALARES
-963 GERRIEIDANNALGT
+963 GERRIEIDANNVLGT
-978 TARHSGDLAT
+978 TARQTGDLAT

-1012 LTGLAQDQAGLGDY
+1012 LTGLAQDQADLGDY
-1026 ESAAG
+1026 D
-1031 TAGQALDVAR
+1031 TAVTTAEQALDVAR

-1062 RGRRTDARAH
+1062 RGRRSDARAH

-1083 GHALG
+1083 GHVLG
-1088 QARAQRLLDL
+1088 QSRAERLLEL
-1098 LAEA
+1098 LGEA